1 VKLDRRWVVIFFA
14 GILALIPNACG
25 ESVTVGCGSSV
36 AVSGGSSAEG
46 NLASDGTVTQSS
58 VSSVGVID
66 DLNIDP
72 WVQNTNGDYA
82 EIGVT
87 GTNVAGFTYSDN
99 YYPVKDQVGVSDAVW
114 AQQWIGASSADSL
127 HAYARASNSAGDN
140 AGSNLDISYGSL
152 KGYYNAAYAGP
163 ASWLGI
169 DRGAFVQQTLDSAKA
184 SKIVA
189 QTWAVDPAGDAAGAL
204 TDVRNGDLTGYSVVA
219 ASAGYS
225 NGLRA
230 AGVSV
235 DSMSASSPSG
245 SIYQVMNTYNST
257 GDTSTVS
264 LDKATTLTGYDGKAY
279 AYDATASATE
289 TGHVTGPFVGTANVG
304 TVTTTRTPNFGSEYD
319 LSMSAATGSA
329 PIGNLGYYINPKMGI
344 QNAVN
349 IAQGGDAINL
359 AAGTYLEN
367 IKIDKSI
374 TIKGVDSTKTIVDG
388 QQSGSVF
395 NIGSVNPNIDV
406 TLYGLG
412 ITGGL
417 RSTVDTDGVGGG
429 VYNQGRTKIE
439 NCRIF
444 ANSASFGGGIYNDGT
459 GAELTVI
466 DSTISGNGA
475 LQGGGIYNNGTS
487 AKVIIMDSIISGNS
501 AVTLPG
507 GIHNEGIATISNSTI
522 SGNSAKYIGG
532 IDNLGTMII
541 YDSTI
546 SENRAYWYGSVSG
559 IANSGILTIS
569 NSTLTRNSAGNTD
582 LAGYPCIS
590 NSGILAISHS
600 TISKNYAGGISNS
613 GTATISG
620 STISENFDSGIS
632 NSGPMTINDSM
643 ISGNTGSGIYWANF
657 RPAIDSKTVITG
669 NSEPQI
675 YPY

>member
-1 VKLDRRWVVIFFA
+1 VL
-14 GILALIPNACG
+14 
-25 ESVTVGCGSSV
+25 
-36 AVSGGSSAEG
+36 
-46 NLASDGTVTQSS
+46 
-58 VSSVGVID
+58 
-66 DLNIDP
+66 
-72 WVQNTNGDYA
+72 
-82 EIGVT
+82 
-87 GTNVAGFTYSDN
+87 
-99 YYPVKDQVGVSDAVW
+99 
-114 AQQWIGASSADSL
+114 
-127 HAYARASNSAGDN
+127 
-140 AGSNLDISYGSL
+140 
-152 KGYYNAAYAGP
+152 
-163 ASWLGI
+163 
-169 DRGAFVQQTLDSAKA
+169 
-184 SKIVA
+184 
-189 QTWAVDPAGDAAGAL
+189 
-204 TDVRNGDLTGYSVVA
+204 A

-225 NGLRA
+225 NGLKA

-264 LDKATTLTGYDGKAY
+264 LDKAATLTGYDGKAY
-279 AYDATASATE
+279 AYDSTATATE
-289 TGHVTGPFVGTANVG
+289 SGQHLTGPFVGTAKTG
-304 TVTTTRTPNFGSEYD
+304 TESSTRTPNFGSEYD

-541 YDSTI
+541 SDSTI
-546 SENRAYWYGSVSG
+546 SENSFGNYNGVSG
-559 IANSGILTIS
+559 IGNSGILTIS
-569 NSTLTRNSAGNTD
+569 NSTLTRNYAKND
-582 LAGYPCIS
+582 LALGLPCIS

-600 TISKNYAGGISNS
+600 TIFNNS
-613 GTATISG
+613 GAGIRNDG
-620 STISENFDSGIS
+620 S
-632 NSGPMTINDSM
+632 MTIYDS
-643 ISGNTGSGIYWANF
+643 II
-657 RPAIDSKTVITG
+657 V
-669 NSEPQI
+669 
-675 YPY
+675 